1 VAVKIIMSWDVAP
14 GREQE
19 EYFEFI
25 VRDFL
30 PGIQR
35 LGLSLSDAW
44 ATAYG
49 NYPQIMVGAELPTLQ
64 KAKQVMDSSEWKSL
78 FNQLQ
83 DFVTNYTFKIVPA
96 RGGFQF

>member
-1 VAVKIIMSWDVAP
+1 MAVKIIMSWDVAP
-14 GREQE
+14 GHEQE

-25 VRDFL
+25 VREFL

-35 LGLSLSDAW
+35 LGLNLSDAW

-49 NYPQIMVGAELPTLQ
+49 DYPQIMVGAEMPTYK
-64 KAKQVMDSSEWKSL
+64 KAEQLMASPEWISL

-83 DFVTNYTFKIVPA
+83 DFVTNYSFKIIPA
-96 RGGFQF
+96 RGSFQF

>member
-1 VAVKIIMSWDVAP
+1 LAVKIIMSWDVAP

-35 LGLSLSDAW
+35 LGLNLSDAW

-49 NYPQIMVGAELPTLQ
+49 NYPQIMVGAELPTFQ
-64 KAKQVMDSSEWKSL
+64 KAKQVMDSSEWISL

-83 DFVTNYTFKIVPA
+83 DFVTNYTFKIVSA